1 MVSFV
6 VQQTESANGQP
17 MAVVDGGGA
26 RLGELRD
33 WIAAEREAIEQAWLR
48 HGSLRLRGFGVLG
61 AEAFEQVALAL
72 EPDLKNDYLGT
83 SPRAAKSR
91 YVFSASELPPAYPI
105 PQHIEMSFLPS
116 APRKLFF
123 HCTVA
128 PARDGETP
136 TVDMRAVWRALDPQV
151 REAFA
156 QRGVRNIRNYDGP
169 ASPQGFDLWKLKRW
183 DEMFQTTDRAVAE
196 RKAAEQGLRC
206 QWLPQDRLRLV
217 NEQPASRVHPVTGET
232 AWFNHTQVFHVAA
245 AAVEYRHIRRRQRG
259 LRAAFFTA
267 LIGTLTALKSRLQSP
282 EQQGMHACFG
292 DGGEISRAQLEHL
305 VETIW
310 QHLVIEPW
318 RAGDVLAI
326 DNRSTAH
333 GRMPYSGPREVL
345 VAWTGT

>member
-1 MVSFV
+1 MAEFALRQSL
-6 VQQTESANGQP
+6 SANGRP
-17 MAVVDGGGA
+17 MALVEGGGA
-26 RLGELRD
+26 NLSALRE
-33 WIAAEREAIEQAWLR
+33 WITEQRESIEQVWLR

-83 SPRAAKSR
+83 SPRAARSR

-136 TVDMRAVWRALDPQV
+136 TVDMRAVWRALDPEV
-151 REAFA
+151 RAAFA
-156 QRGVRNIRNYDGP
+156 LRGVRNIRNYDGP
-169 ASPQGFDLWKLKRW
+169 ASPKGFDLWKLKRW
-183 DEMFQTTDRAVAE
+183 DELFQTTDRALAE
-196 RKAAEQGLRC
+196 RKATEQGLRC
-206 QWLPQDRLRLV
+206 QWLPQGRLRLV
-217 NEQPASRVHPVTGET
+217 NEQAASRVHPVTGET
-232 AWFNHTQVFHVAA
+232 VWFNHTQVFHVAA
-245 AAVEYRHIRRRQRG
+245 AAIEYRHIRRRQRG

-267 LIGTLTALKSRLQSP
+267 LTATLTALKSRLQAP

-292 DGGEISRAQLEHL
+292 DGGEISRAQLQHL

-310 QHLVIEPW
+310 QQLVIEPW
-318 RAGDVLAI
+318 QAGDVLAI